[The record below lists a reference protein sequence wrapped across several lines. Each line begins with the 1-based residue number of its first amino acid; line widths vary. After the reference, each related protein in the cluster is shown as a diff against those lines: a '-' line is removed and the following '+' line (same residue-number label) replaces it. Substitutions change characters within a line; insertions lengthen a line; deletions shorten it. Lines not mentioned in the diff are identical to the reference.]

1 MAYIINGFNGEVVA
15 IIPDG
20 TIDTTSTTLQL
31 VGRSVTEY
39 GVAENENYVWLMQH
53 FSAPDAPPNPL
64 TGQLWYNS
72 NEDQMYQRT
81 TLDAWVGLAS
91 TEYVQAQKISPI
103 FTGVPESPTAA
114 TATSTNQIATTAFV
128 QNNKVSPAFTGT
140 PTAPTA
146 GPGSNTTQIATT
158 AFVTNSVQLQGVPTA
173 PTAIPETTNTTQIA
187 TTEFVQNNKLSPVF
201 TGVPTAPTA
210 PRGTSNTQIATTAFV
225 SQSPIF
231 FGAPEAPTA
240 AAGTGNTQI
249 ATTAFVTN
257 SVQLQGVPTAPTA
270 APGTNTTQIATT
282 AFITNSVQ
290 LAGIPTA
297 PTVSV
302 ADSTTSIA
310 TTAFV
315 QQQKVAPIFVNGDTL
330 DDPSRVPRAPTATY
344 PGLVLNQIAT
354 VSYVAQAVAAIDLST
369 FAPKASPVF
378 TGVPQAPTAATN
390 TNNQQLATTAFVRNL
405 VASEYGLWQG
415 SAKYVSTGDPSP
427 STGNDGDFWFKY
439 QP

>member
-20 TIDTTSTTLQL
+20 TVDTTSTTLQL

-53 FSAPDAPPNPL
+53 FAGPDAPPNPL

-81 TLDAWVGLAS
+81 SLDNWVGLAS

-103 FTGVPESPTAA
+103 FTGVPESPTAT
-114 TATSTNQIATTAFV
+114 TATSTNQIATTAFVQNNKVSPAFTGIPTAPTAPRGTNTTQIATTAFVTSSVLLQGVPEAPTAVVTTSDDQIATTAFV

-146 GPGSNTTQIATT
+146 VRGTSTTQ
-158 AFVTNSVQLQGVPTA
+158 L
-173 PTAIPETTNTTQIA
+173 A
-187 TTEFVQNNKLSPVF
+187 TTE
-201 TGVPTAPTA
+201 
-210 PRGTSNTQIATTAFV
+210 FV

-231 FGAPEAPTA
+231 YGTPEAPTP
-240 AAGTGNTQI
+240 AAGTATTRI

-290 LAGIPTA
+290 LAGTPTA

-302 ADSTTSIA
+302 GDNTTSIA
-310 TTAFV
+310 TTSFV
-315 QQQKVAPIFVNGDTL
+315 QQQKIAPVFINGDVL
-330 DDPSRVPRAPTATY
+330 GDPNKVPRSTTPTY
-344 PGLVLNQIAT
+344 PGVVLNQIAT
-354 VSYVAQAVAAIDLST
+354 VGYIGQAIAAIDLT
-369 FAPKASPVF
+369 PYAPKASPVF
-378 TGVPQAPTAATN
+378 TGVPQAPTAATG

>member
-20 TIDTTSTTLQL
+20 TVDTTSTTLQL

-53 FSAPDAPPNPL
+53 FAGPNDPPNPL
-64 TGQLWYNS
+64 TGQLWYNT

-81 TLDAWVGLAS
+81 VLNTWVGLAS
-91 TEYVQAQKISPI
+91 TEYVQAQKVSPI
-103 FTGVPESPTAA
+103 FTGTPESPTAT

-128 QNNKVSPAFTGT
+128 QNNKVSPAFTGI

-158 AFVTNSVQLQGVPTA
+158 AFITNSVQLQGVPTA
-173 PTAIPETTNTTQIA
+173 PTATPETTNTIQIATTAFVQNNKVSPAFTGVPTNTQIA
-187 TTEFVQNNKLSPVF
+187 TTEFV
-201 TGVPTAPTA
+201 
-210 PRGTSNTQIATTAFV
+210 

-231 FGAPEAPTA
+231 YGTPEAPTP
-240 AAGTGNTQI
+240 AAGTATTRI

-290 LAGIPTA
+290 LAGTPTA

-302 ADSTTSIA
+302 GDNTTSIA
-310 TTAFV
+310 TTSFV
-315 QQQKVAPIFVNGDTL
+315 QQQKIAPIFTNGDTL
-330 DDPSRVPRAPTATY
+330 GDPNKVPRAPTATY

-354 VSYVAQAVAAIDLST
+354 IGYVGQAIAGIDLT
-369 FAPKASPVF
+369 PYAPKASPVF
-378 TGVPQAPTAATN
+378 TGVPQAPTAPTN

>member
-20 TIDTTSTTLQL
+20 TVDTTSTTLQL

-53 FSAPDAPPNPL
+53 FAGSEAPPNPL

-81 TLDAWVGLAS
+81 SLDNWVGLAS
-91 TEYVQAQKISPI
+91 TEYVQAQKVSPI
-103 FTGVPESPTAA
+103 FSGVPQAPTAT
-114 TATSTNQIATTAFV
+114 TATTTNQIATTAFV
-128 QNNKVSPAFTGT
+128 QNNKVSPAFTGI

-173 PTAIPETTNTTQIA
+173 PTATPETTNTTQIA

-231 FGAPEAPTA
+231 YGTPEAPTA
-240 AAGTGNTQI
+240 AAGTGTTQL

-257 SVQLQGVPTAPTA
+257 SVQLQGVPIAPTA

-290 LAGIPTA
+290 LAGTPTA
-297 PTVSV
+297 PTVS
-302 ADSTTSIA
+302 AGDNTTSIA

-315 QQQKVAPIFVNGDTL
+315 QQQKIAPIFTNGDTL
-330 DDPSRVPRAPTATY
+330 SDPNKVPRAPTPTY
-344 PGLVLNQIAT
+344 PGIVLNQIAT
-354 VSYVAQAVAAIDLST
+354 VGYIGQAIAAIDLT
-369 FAPKASPVF
+369 PYAPKASPVF
-378 TGVPQAPTAATN
+378 TGVPQAPTAATG

-405 VASEYGLWQG
+405 VGSQYGLWQG

-427 STGNDGDFWFKY
+427 GDGNDGDFWFKY